1 MNSTMEAK
9 EIIKEI
15 VGKHEVNTLFSSAV
29 AHQKQICIQQNT
41 F

>member
-15 VGKHEVNTLFSSAV
+15 VGKTEVKHVVFV
-29 AHQKQICIQQNT
+29 GCGRQKQICIQQNT